1 MSLKASMRRDK
12 SAKRFAVW
20 DDIVYAADGTRR
32 NDDCV
37 IVYAASATGVATFW
51 VLAFIAVCVVKAAD
65 PATCFFPSSS
75 RRRNLYTPEKR
86 EVRFSA
92 TYRQPKYYN
101 PSPRGLSRVLR
112 AIARI
117 SVNFRH
123 RSLPE
128 CKKRTEIAATRR
140 VSGIVRIIDRD
151 FAIIFDVDKKIFKYR
166 AIRLDIY
173 FAICYNNTC
182 NETASRFRREIWRYC
197 TAG

>member
-1 MSLKASMRRDK
+1 M
-12 SAKRFAVW
+12 
-20 DDIVYAADGTRR
+20 
-32 NDDCV
+32 
-37 IVYAASATGVATFW
+37 
-51 VLAFIAVCVVKAAD
+51 LAFIAVCVVKAAD

-117 SVNFRH
+117 SVNFRCEAF
-123 RSLPE
+123 SE
-128 CKKRTEIAATRR
+128 CKNEPKSPRLRR

-151 FAIIFDVDKKIFKYR
+151 FAIIFDVDKKILNIVQFGLIFIFRY
-166 AIRLDIY
+166 AIITLATKPRVGSAARFGGIAQLVS
-173 FAICYNNTC
+173 AH
-182 NETASRFRREIWRYC
+182 ASH
-197 TAG
+197 A